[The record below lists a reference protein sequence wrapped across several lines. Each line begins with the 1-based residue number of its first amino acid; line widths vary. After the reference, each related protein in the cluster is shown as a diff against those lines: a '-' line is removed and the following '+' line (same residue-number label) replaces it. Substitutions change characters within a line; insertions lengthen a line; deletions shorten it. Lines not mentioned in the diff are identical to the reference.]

1 VVGKSVGLGV
11 GMVDGIALGAGVGAI
26 EGPADGNKVVG
37 NLVGGVVGEGV
48 GAQVSQYKSSH
59 LSSAFPLPELYILH
73 ILCSSGGVF
82 VHIALPPPYMPKIP
96 DSVWIT
102 HDPPSL
108 QEISLPS

>member
-1 VVGKSVGLGV
+1 MVGKSVGLGV

-26 EGPADGNKVVG
+26 EGPGDGNKVVG
-37 NLVGGVVGEGV
+37 NLEGRVVGEGV
-48 GAQVSQYKSSH
+48 GAQVSQYKSIST
-59 LSSAFPLPELYILH
+59 SFPLLELYILH

-82 VHIALPPPYMPKIP
+82 VHIALPTPYMPKIP